1 MMEALQPVQGLD
13 PDAFLSVLRNG
24 AGGGKRKGKEPDY
37 RDVKIVQLAKRSRSL
52 AAKLEGERT
61 RYART
66 GEGSDWVRGKL

>member
-1 MMEALQPVQGLD
+1 MMEALEPVRGLD

-24 AGGGKRKGKEPDY
+24 AGGEERGDKELDY

-61 RYART
+61 R
-66 GEGSDWVRGKL
+66 